1 MCSSPSPK
9 IGGKFDRESFRS
21 SHRLRSYLT
30 AIVVIFRSVIDQRL
44 YNFDVESFFFELK
57 PSGQLYFGEF
67 LKLSQSQRDRQDR
80 TGLNRKGQLLFHEFS
95 NQATKIM
102 DLINLKTPFKTP
114 ATDPTLDLNSSNERL
129 DDDQEVPSSPQG
141 NRPSSPDLADLGL
154 PASPTGTCTVTE
166 DRLEERSQK
175 LDNGKEKE
183 FQDLEKSRISDQKTG
198 KVSSSLS
205 QEEWDVLFTAVLSK
219 PPEDSSAAKKV
230 DSVEV
235 ASADDFESLAVEAKQ
250 VVVEGE
256 GSESLKAKHGETG
269 EHDAKDVPD
278 KTPATSEHNT
288 PKCHTPKKP
297 AKPRSKKKKLHPKQL
312 VYSESM
318 AGEGTGGAVYEKSK
332 KIKKKKQLKTTSPD
346 KNIYEFT
353 EETRPSSSTIKSTI
367 KTKKQDKKKMS
378 KRKRFLSREIE
389 EQGTW
394 VQCTADRCGKWRY
407 LSEVTDPATVPDRW
421 TCSMNKDEEYNSCE
435 KTEADWSELEFVDTC
450 YVEGS
455 IVWAKMPG
463 YPWWPGMVEED
474 PDDQAYYETDSRQKP
489 IRYHVVFFGKTV
501 SRAWIPERSVRP
513 FTRQDD
519 SDHLGSLVVDG
530 KNYRKRVHVAC
541 TMARQAVVL
550 SIKKRL
556 QTFGFG
562 NRFQGHWGKQEVSS
576 DENEKESLKETTS
589 KISPEEETQPT
600 SPDDLSDSG
609 SVEELMEQAEKVL
622 GNAESFL
629 TSLQNK
635 GEDNDGKSDEEF
647 EYSPGKVMKISHKP
661 PVLKKDKEQSEEPK
675 PVKKRKGKKSDDN
688 QIPKKKK
695 KTLLSEDGSKKS
707 KTSLKDKRVSQE
719 GAEVKK
725 APAFKVKLKK
735 SKPVAP
741 QKENKL
747 STNDKEVTE
756 NTDTEMKPKNE
767 DKQAA
772 PAPKPKKPSF
782 KPPRQKKTLTAT
794 ASPND
799 TSENKATEPPP
810 ECEPPIPFDSEIF
823 TMEMDS
829 KEESYNKQPKTVDML
844 PTKTTKKAEKKANP
858 DQEAQKNDSD
868 DMPPCSLEASNTDDA
883 DDLHSAPNSPS
894 MDLPDPASTESVCP
908 SSPEMDQALMDS
920 CVPSSPAMDFEECL
934 DDSNVPGSPLMDFDD
949 DDTSCL
955 PVHGTEDPFSDNSQ
969 PFDLEE

>member
-1 MCSSPSPK
+1 M
-9 IGGKFDRESFRS
+9 
-21 SHRLRSYLT
+21 
-30 AIVVIFRSVIDQRL
+30 
-44 YNFDVESFFFELK
+44 
-57 PSGQLYFGEF
+57 
-67 LKLSQSQRDRQDR
+67 
-80 TGLNRKGQLLFHEFS
+80 
-95 NQATKIM
+95 
-102 DLINLKTPFKTP
+102 
-114 ATDPTLDLNSSNERL
+114 LNSLYS
-129 DDDQEVPSSPQG
+129 
-141 NRPSSPDLADLGL
+141 
-154 PASPTGTCTVTE
+154 
-166 DRLEERSQK
+166 
-175 LDNGKEKE
+175 
-183 FQDLEKSRISDQKTG
+183 
-198 KVSSSLS
+198 
-205 QEEWDVLFTAVLSK
+205 
-219 PPEDSSAAKKV
+219 
-230 DSVEV
+230 
-235 ASADDFESLAVEAKQ
+235 
-250 VVVEGE
+250 
-256 GSESLKAKHGETG
+256 
-269 EHDAKDVPD
+269 AKDVPD

-312 VYSESM
+312 VYSETM
-318 AGEGTGGAVYEKSK
+318 AGESTGGAIYEKSK
-332 KIKKKKQLKTTSPD
+332 KIKKKQLKTTTGPD

-367 KTKKQDKKKMS
+367 KPKKEDKKKMS
-378 KRKRFLSREIE
+378 KSKRFLSREIE
-389 EQGTW
+389 EKGTW
-394 VQCTADRCGKWRY
+394 VQCSADRCGKWRY

-421 TCSMNKDEEYNSCE
+421 TCSMNTDEEYNSCE

-455 IVWAKMPG
+455 LVWAKMPG

-501 SRAWIPERSVRP
+501 SRAWIPERSVQP

-530 KNYRKRVHVAC
+530 KNYRKRVHTAC

-562 NRFQGHWGKQEVSS
+562 KRFQGHWGKQEVSS
-576 DENEKESLKETTS
+576 EENDKEPLKKTTS
-589 KISPEEETQPT
+589 KISPEEEAQPT

-609 SVEELMEQAEKVL
+609 SVEDLMEQAEKVL

-647 EYSPGKVMKISHKP
+647 EYSPGKVMKISHEP

-675 PVKKRKGKKSDDN
+675 PVNKRKGKKSDDN
-688 QIPKKKK
+688 QIPKKK
-695 KTLLSEDGSKKS
+695 
-707 KTSLKDKRVSQE
+707 RR
-719 GAEVKK
+719 
-725 APAFKVKLKK
+725 PFC
-735 SKPVAP
+735 
-741 QKENKL
+741 QKMENKL
-747 STNDKEVTE
+747 SNNDKEVTE
-756 NTDTEMKPKNE
+756 NTDTEMKPKSE
-767 DKQAA
+767 DKQAE
-772 PAPKPKKPSF
+772 PVPKPKKPSF
-782 KPPRQKKTLTAT
+782 KPPRQKKTSTAT

-829 KEESYNKQPKTVDML
+829 QEESCNKQPKTVNKP

-868 DMPPCSLEASNTDDA
+868 DVPPCSVEASNTDEA
-883 DDLHSAPNSPS
+883 DDLLSAPNSPY
-894 MDLPDPASTESVCP
+894 MDLPDTASTESICP
-908 SSPEMDQALMDS
+908 SSPEVDLTEKDVDPDTMDS
-920 CVPSSPAMDFEECL
+920 CVPSSPAMDFEEHL
-934 DDSNVPGSPLMDFDD
+934 DDSNVPGSPLMDFGDD
-949 DDTSCL
+949 DESCL